1 MIDKYMIIK
10 TTEPVLMVMRPYQIY
25 AVKAAKKR
33 VLEVKQNG
41 YVFACTG
48 SGKTL
53 TSYKTTRNLLMDI
66 PSIDKAI
73 FLIDRKDLEY
83 TDNNGISGLCKQ

>member
-1 MIDKYMIIK
+1 MVFFWTDEKNVRINDLNTFTGEFFRKTALTEMLDKYMVIK
-10 TTEPVLMVMRPYQIY
+10 TTEPILMVMRPYQIY

-33 VLEVKQNG
+33 VLEVNQNG

-53 TSYKTTRNLLMDI
+53 N
-66 PSIDKAI
+66 I
-73 FLIDRKDLEY
+73 F
-83 TDNNGISGLCKQ
+83 